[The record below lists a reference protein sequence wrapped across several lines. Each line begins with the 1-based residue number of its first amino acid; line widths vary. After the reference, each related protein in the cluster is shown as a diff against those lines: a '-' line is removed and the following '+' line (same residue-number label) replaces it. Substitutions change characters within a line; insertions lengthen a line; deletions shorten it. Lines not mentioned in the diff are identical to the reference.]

1 MVGASRTGHVRPP
14 TREGI
19 RPIARLRS
27 ALRASVRSTG
37 LGGWL
42 YVLPALGMFAWL
54 VLGSLGTAF
63 QYSLYHWDGVGE
75 SRWAGL
81 ENYSEVFRNDE
92 LVGAIIHSFILVGFY
107 SVIPVTC
114 GLVMAAVIHGGK
126 QRSLG
131 SLARTILFVPQL
143 VPLVAAGIAWR
154 WMFATTG
161 TVNQILSAIG
171 LGSITRAWLADFDM
185 ALPAVGLIGVWVLL
199 GFCTVLLLTGM
210 TKIDPTLYEAARIDG
225 AGPVREFFAVTL
237 PSIRNQIAVC
247 LTVTVILSLASFDI
261 VFIAT
266 GGGPGT
272 QTMVPGV
279 EIYRRAFAHRQVGLA
294 SAYGLIL
301 MVLVMFLILP
311 IQRLSRTR
319 DE

>member
-1 MVGASRTGHVRPP
+1 MSRTGPARPP
-14 TREGI
+14 ARGAVALLA
-19 RPIARLRS
+19 RLCSALRLRARSARLR
-27 ALRASVRSTG
+27 
-37 LGGWL
+37 GWV
-42 YVLPALGMFAWL
+42 YVLPALAIYSWL
-54 VLGSLGTAF
+54 VLGSLVTAV

-81 ENYSEVFRNDE
+81 DNYIEVFRNDE
-92 LVGAIIHSFILVGFY
+92 LIGAIVHSFVLVGFY
-107 SVIPVTC
+107 SVIPVSC
-114 GLVMAAVIHGGK
+114 GLVMAAVIHGGR

-131 SLARTILFVPQL
+131 GLARTILFVPQL
-143 VPLVAAGIAWR
+143 IPLIAAGIAWK
-154 WMFATTG
+154 WMYATTG
-161 TVNQILSAIG
+161 TVNQFLSAVG
-171 LGSITRAWLADFDM
+171 LGSITRAWLADFDL

-237 PSIRNQIAVC
+237 PAIRNQIAVC

-261 VFIAT
+261 VFVST

-279 EIYRRAFAHRQVGLA
+279 QIYRRAFTYHEVGLA
-294 SAYGLIL
+294 SANGLVL
-301 MVLVMFLILP
+301 MVLVLFLILP
-311 IQRLSRTR
+311 IQRLSRTSA
-319 DE
+319 

>member
-1 MVGASRTGHVRPP
+1 
-14 TREGI
+14 
-19 RPIARLRS
+19 
-27 ALRASVRSTG
+27 
-37 LGGWL
+37 
-42 YVLPALGMFAWL
+42 MFAWL

-92 LVGAIIHSFILVGFY
+92 LVGAIIHSFILIGFY

>member
-1 MVGASRTGHVRPP
+1 MTDQLGG
-14 TREGI
+14 
-19 RPIARLRS
+19 
-27 ALRASVRSTG
+27 ALRHAVRRSG

-42 YVLPALGMFAWL
+42 YVLPALAMYAWL
-54 VLGSLGTAF
+54 VLGSLGAAV
-63 QYSLYHWDGVGE
+63 QYSLYHWDGVGR

-81 ENYSEVFRNDE
+81 DNYIEVFRHDE
-92 LVGAIIHSFILVGFY
+92 LLGAIIHSFILIGFY
-107 SVIPVTC
+107 CVIPVSC

-131 SLARTILFVPQL
+131 GLARTILFVPQL
-143 VPLVAAGIAWR
+143 IPLVASGIAWK

-161 TVNQILSAIG
+161 PVNQVLKAVG
-171 LGSITRAWLADFDM
+171 LGSITRAWLADYDL
-185 ALPAVGLIGVWVLL
+185 ALPAVGMIGVWVLL

-210 TKIDPTLYEAARIDG
+210 TRIDPTLYEAARIDG
-225 AGPVREFFAVTL
+225 AGPISEFFAVTL

-247 LTVTVILSLASFDI
+247 VTVTVILSLASFDI
-261 VFIAT
+261 VFVST

-279 EIYRRAFAHRQVGLA
+279 QIYRRAFTYHEVGLA

-301 MVLVMFLILP
+301 MALVLLLILP
-311 IQRLSRTR
+311 IQRLSRAGDR
-319 DE
+319 

>member
-1 MVGASRTGHVRPP
+1 MRRD
-14 TREGI
+14 
-19 RPIARLRS
+19 
-27 ALRASVRSTG
+27 G
-37 LGGWL
+37 LVGWL
-42 YVLPALGMFAWL
+42 YVLPALAIYAWL

-63 QYSLYHWDGVGE
+63 QYSLYHWDGIGA
-75 SRWAGL
+75 SRWAGFD
-81 ENYSEVFRNDE
+81 NYIEVFRNDE
-92 LVGAIIHSFILVGFY
+92 LLGAIVHSFVLIGFY
-107 SVIPVTC
+107 SVIPVTG
-114 GLVMAAVIHGGK
+114 GLVMAAVIHGGR

-131 SLARTILFVPQL
+131 TLARTILFVPQL
-143 VPLVAAGIAWR
+143 IPLVAAGIAWR

-161 TVNQILSAIG
+161 AVNQFLNVIG
-171 LGSITRAWLADFDM
+171 LGSIRRAWLADFDT

-210 TKIDPTLYEAARIDG
+210 TRIDPTLYEAARIDG
-225 AGPVREFFAVTL
+225 AGPVREFLAVTL

-261 VFIAT
+261 VFVST

-294 SAYGLIL
+294 SAYGLVL
-301 MVLVMFLILP
+301 MVLVMALILP
-311 IQRLSRTR
+311 IQRLSRTGDR
-319 DE
+319 